1 VPIGSTPAPAGNVEE
16 KFFYNM
22 KLGDSEEITIDLEA
36 DDVGEESLSERTLEA
51 MQRLSE
57 KIKSGEP
64 IPATRVVIEH
74 TPDGP
79 LTTSEDIVI

>member
-1 VPIGSTPAPAGNVEE
+1 VEE
-16 KFFYNM
+16 KFLYDGS
-22 KLGDSEEITIDLEA
+22 LGESEEIMIDLEA
-36 DDVGEESLSERTLEA
+36 DDVGEETLSERTLEA

-57 KIKSGEP
+57 RIKSGEP
-64 IPATRVVIEH
+64 IHAKRVTIEH